1 MWKGSR
7 YLLFGPLF
15 QYSSVQVLT
24 RLKSLSQQ
32 IATYRYPQFSWVRK
46 PLSHHI
52 FISVCPFSI
61 ARAVYPVGTVGH
73 HEWWISALGS
83 TCIPLRLSICALI
96 WASALTLDIRHG
108 DQVQRP
114 FHIIFLTNESL
125 VCFLWYFNW
134 NSCIIWHV
142 NIVNKYS
149 SQTKCRRTCTF
160 VINIYQ
166 WFLSEIITMTINS
179 A

>member
-1 MWKGSR
+1 MLKCGKGSR

-114 FHIIFLTNESL
+114 FHITFYDILTEIVVLFGMLILLISILLRQNVGEPALLWSIF
-125 VCFLWYFNW
+125 
-134 NSCIIWHV
+134 
-142 NIVNKYS
+142 
-149 SQTKCRRTCTF
+149 
-160 VINIYQ
+160 INDFYQ
-166 WFLSEIITMTINS
+166 RS
-179 A
+179 